1 MKFYKFGDTWIN
13 LDNVAVVEKFDPG
26 YMRTSTGVKVY
37 ITGKKQ
43 PFELTGKDADNLL
56 LVLEQVTRVQPSTPV
71 EIDEQA
77 IAESNQRIKLIKLKH
92 NAIRESKEDAGEKI
106 QLTVQEWR
114 DINGILG

>member
-1 MKFYKFGDTWIN
+1 MKFYRFGDTWIN

-56 LVLEQVTRVQPSTPV
+56 LVLEQVTRVQSIDRKTNEQV
-71 EIDEQA
+71 IAENEIRVNALKRKA
-77 IAESNQRIKLIKLKH
+77 IAQAKH
-92 NAIRESKEDAGEKI
+92 DADPGI